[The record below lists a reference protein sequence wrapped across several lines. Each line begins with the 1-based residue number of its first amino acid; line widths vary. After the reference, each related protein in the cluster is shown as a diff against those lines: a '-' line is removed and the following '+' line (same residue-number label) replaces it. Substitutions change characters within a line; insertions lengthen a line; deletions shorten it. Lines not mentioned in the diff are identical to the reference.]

1 MLRILK
7 KKISNGY
14 LLKSI
19 VLLPSVIIS
28 SYASNKK
35 TKLEDIEKTS
45 ITNQQEIE
53 IQLKTLEKS
62 LKKCLTKNEEMLK
75 LENKLNNTLPVI
87 QKTEEVKIGSTSLDT
102 SLLEILNN
110 PLLQTSLK
118 LMGIIGIGY
127 LSYSYLPKI
136 TAIAL
141 LKAQELDNE
150 TLLEITIHL
159 IMYLLLMDVCIHR
172 RR

>member
-7 KKISNGY
+7 KKISNAD

-35 TKLEDIEKTS
+35 TKLEDIEKTLK
-45 ITNQQEIE
+45 TNLQEIE
-53 IQLKTLEKS
+53 IQLKNLEKS
-62 LKKCLTKNEEMLK
+62 IEKFTITKNEEMLK

-118 LMGIIGIGY
+118 LMGITSIC
-127 LSYSYLPKI
+127 
-136 TAIAL
+136 
-141 LKAQELDNE
+141 
-150 TLLEITIHL
+150 
-159 IMYLLLMDVCIHR
+159 YLLYSNVTKLTVESLLTSILPIDMLQG
-172 RR
+172 

>member
-1 MLRILK
+1 ML
-7 KKISNGY
+7 
-14 LLKSI
+14 
-19 VLLPSVIIS
+19 
-28 SYASNKK
+28 
-35 TKLEDIEKTS
+35 
-45 ITNQQEIE
+45 ITNLQDTDIK
-53 IQLKTLEKS
+53 LKTLEKS
-62 LKKCLTKNEEMLK
+62 IEKLTITKNEVMLK
-75 LENKLNNTLPVI
+75 LE
-87 QKTEEVKIGSTSLDT
+87 EVKIDSTSLDT

>member
-1 MLRILK
+1 MLRILN
-7 KKISNGY
+7 KKISNGD

-19 VLLPSVIIS
+19 LLLPSVIIS

-35 TKLEDIEKTS
+35 TKLEDTEKTLK
-45 ITNQQEIE
+45 TNLQEIE
-53 IQLKTLEKS
+53 IQLKNLEKS
-62 LKKCLTKNEEMLK
+62 IEQFTITKNEEMLK

-118 LMGIIGIGY
+118 LMGIIGVGY

-136 TAIAL
+136 TTTAVINSQEIYSGKLVDFTLNIIAYW
-141 LKAQELDNE
+141 K
-150 TLLEITIHL
+150 
-159 IMYLLLMDVCIHR
+159 Y
-172 RR
+172 

>member
-1 MLRILK
+1 M
-7 KKISNGY
+7 
-14 LLKSI
+14 
-19 VLLPSVIIS
+19 VIIS

-35 TKLEDIEKTS
+35 TKLEDIEKTLK
-45 ITNQQEIE
+45 TDLQEIE
-53 IQLKTLEKS
+53 IQLKNLEKS
-62 LKKCLTKNEEMLK
+62 IEKFTITKNEEMLK

-118 LMGIIGIGY
+118 LMGIIGVGY

-136 TAIAL
+136 TATAF
-141 LKAQELDNE
+141 LKAQEIYSGKLVDFSLN
-150 TLLEITIHL
+150 IIA
-159 IMYLLLMDVCIHR
+159 YWKY
-172 RR
+172 

>member
-1 MLRILK
+1 MLRILN
-7 KKISNGY
+7 KKISNGD

-19 VLLPSVIIS
+19 LLLPSVIIS

-45 ITNQQEIE
+45 ITNQQELE

-62 LKKCLTKNEEMLK
+62 IEKLTITKNEVMLK
-75 LENKLNNTLPVI
+75 LE
-87 QKTEEVKIGSTSLDT
+87 EVKIDSTSLDT

-118 LMGIIGIGY
+118 LMGITGIGY

>member
-7 KKISNGY
+7 KKISNVD

-45 ITNQQEIE
+45 ITNQQELE

-62 LKKCLTKNEEMLK
+62 IEKLTITKNEVMLK
-75 LENKLNNTLPVI
+75 LE
-87 QKTEEVKIGSTSLDT
+87 EVKIDSTSLDN

>member
-1 MLRILK
+1 MLRILN
-7 KKISNGY
+7 KKISNGD

-45 ITNQQEIE
+45 ITNQQELE

-62 LKKCLTKNEEMLK
+62 IEKLTITKNEVMLK
-75 LENKLNNTLPVI
+75 LE
-87 QKTEEVKIGSTSLDT
+87 EVKIDSTSLDN

>member
-7 KKISNGY
+7 KKISNAD

-35 TKLEDIEKTS
+35 TKLEDIEKTLK
-45 ITNQQEIE
+45 TNLQEIE
-53 IQLKTLEKS
+53 IQLKNLEKS
-62 LKKCLTKNEEMLK
+62 IEKFTITKNEEMLK

-118 LMGIIGIGY
+118 LMGIISVGY

-136 TAIAL
+136 TATAF
-141 LKAQELDNE
+141 LKAQEIYSGKLVDF
-150 TLLEITIHL
+150 TLNIIA
-159 IMYLLLMDVCIHR
+159 YWKY
-172 RR
+172 

>member
-1 MLRILK
+1 MLRILN
-7 KKISNGY
+7 KKISNGD

-19 VLLPSVIIS
+19 LLLPSVIIS

-45 ITNQQEIE
+45 ITNQQELE

-62 LKKCLTKNEEMLK
+62 LKKCLIKNEEMLK
-75 LENKLNNTLPVI
+75 LENKLTDRVPVI
-87 QKTEEVKIGSTSLDT
+87 QKTEEVKIDSTSLDT

-118 LMGIIGIGY
+118 LMGIIGVGY

-136 TAIAL
+136 TTTAVINSQEIYSGKLVDFTLNIIAYW
-141 LKAQELDNE
+141 K
-150 TLLEITIHL
+150 
-159 IMYLLLMDVCIHR
+159 Y
-172 RR
+172 

>member
-1 MLRILK
+1 MLRILN
-7 KKISNGY
+7 KKISNGD

-45 ITNQQEIE
+45 RTNQQEIE

-62 LKKCLTKNEEMLK
+62 IKKLTITKNEEMLK
-75 LENKLNNTLPVI
+75 LGNKLNNIVPVL

-102 SLLEILNN
+102 SLLEIFNT
-110 PLLQTSLK
+110 PTLQTSLK
-118 LMGIIGIGY
+118 LMGITSIC
-127 LSYSYLPKI
+127 YSLYSIL
-136 TAIAL
+136 
-141 LKAQELDNE
+141 
-150 TLLEITIHL
+150 
-159 IMYLLLMDVCIHR
+159 VFR
-172 RR
+172 V